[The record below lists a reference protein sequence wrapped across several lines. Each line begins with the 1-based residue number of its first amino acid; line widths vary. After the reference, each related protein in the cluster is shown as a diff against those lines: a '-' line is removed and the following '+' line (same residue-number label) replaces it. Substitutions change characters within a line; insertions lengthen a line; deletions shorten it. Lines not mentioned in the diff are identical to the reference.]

1 MVKRTVL
8 ALLLLCSSAV
18 FAGRFSTAEFGPASA
33 TDIRDLVTE
42 AFTRHYPADRW
53 SIFMYS
59 SVNRA
64 SNGALHCY
72 AVAGVTPRGSD
83 KFPIRSFSHSVQ
95 SQTPSASGVAERREL
110 AVICAR
116 GAVEAMMAED
126 VGLIY
131 VPPPPPR

>member
-1 MVKRTVL
+1 MVRRTVL
-8 ALLLLCSSAV
+8 ALLLLCSSTV

-33 TDIRDLVTE
+33 TDIWDLVTE

-72 AVAGVTPRGSD
+72 AVAGVTPRDSD
-83 KFPIRSFSHSVQ
+83 RFPHPLLQPFSTEPDTVSRRCSREARTRSDL
-95 SQTPSASGVAERREL
+95 R
-110 AVICAR
+110 AR
-116 GAVEAMMAED
+116 CG
-126 VGLIY
+126 
-131 VPPPPPR
+131 